1 MKTMTK
7 KEMAFYFNGGYD
19 YVSNKYFTFKHVI
32 DDDNNIIT
40 TSNIKFIKGNPV
52 MIVGNNKGL
61 YLKNWQINVVF
72 NSSVEGQIY
81 TVKLNRKFF
90 RPYQFNFTFDDMSFA
105 KDDTFDELLKIARE
119 QDEVQM
125 RWTVELK

>member
-1 MKTMTK
+1 MTK
-7 KEMAFYFNGGYD
+7 REMRFYFNGGYD

-32 DDDNNIIT
+32 DNDNIIIT

-72 NSSVEGQIY
+72 NSSVEGKIY

-90 RPYQFNFTFDDMSFA
+90 KPYQFNFTFDDMSFA

-119 QDEVQM
+119 QDEAQM

>member
-1 MKTMTK
+1 
-7 KEMAFYFNGGYD
+7 MAFYFKGGYD

-32 DDDNNIIT
+32 DDDNIIIT

>member
-1 MKTMTK
+1 
-7 KEMAFYFNGGYD
+7 MAFYFKGGYD

-32 DDDNNIIT
+32 DDDNILIT